1 MPGTEHPAEH
11 TTTAV
16 PEDGVRVLRLAMA
29 ANPTAVSPQLAR
41 SLQATENMWRSIS
54 AEYGLLTSGQV
65 AELLGASPS
74 NRTLASRRRAAHQIA
89 GVVRRN
95 AVLYPGFQFDRS
107 QGTILPVMA
116 QLIRLAAATGW
127 HEKDLLLWSCSP
139 TTSFEG
145 QDRPVDHFHD
155 PDSVL
160 AAAKAQF
167 EAQW

>member
-1 MPGTEHPAEH
+1 MAGTEHPVEQEF
-11 TTTAV
+11 TAV
-16 PEDGVRVLRLAMA
+16 PEDGVMVLRRAMA
-29 ANPTAVSPQLAR
+29 ANPAAVSPQLAR
-41 SLQATENMWRSIS
+41 SLQATENVWRSMG
-54 AEYGLLTSGQV
+54 AQFGLLTSGQV

-74 NRTLASRRRAAHQIA
+74 NRKLASRRRAAHQIA

-107 QGTILPVMA
+107 QRTILPVMA
-116 QLIRLAAATGW
+116 QLIRLATANGW
-127 HEKDLLLWSCSP
+127 SEEDLLLWLCSP

-160 AAAKAQF
+160 AAARTQF

>member
-1 MPGTEHPAEH
+1 MAETGHPAEH
-11 TTTAV
+11 DTTAAF
-16 PEDGVRVLRLAMA
+16 EDSVRVLRRAMA
-29 ANPTAVSPQLAR
+29 ANPAAVSPQLAR
-41 SLQATENMWRSIS
+41 SLQATENAWRSMG
-54 AEYGLLTSGQV
+54 AQFGLLTSGQV

-74 NRTLASRRRAAHQIA
+74 NRTLASRRHAAHQIA

-116 QLIRLAAATGW
+116 RLIGLATANGW
-127 HEKDLLLWSCSP
+127 SEEDLLLWLCSP

>member
-1 MPGTEHPAEH
+1 
-11 TTTAV
+11 
-16 PEDGVRVLRLAMA
+16 MA

-95 AVLYPGFQFDRS
+95 AVLYPAFQFDRS

-116 QLIRLAAATGW
+116 QIIRLAAATGW
-127 HEKDLLLWSCSP
+127 HEKDLLLWICSP